1 MPQDSVSPPPSPGS
15 SVPLFRPSLF
25 DAPSPP
31 APPCAAAAA
40 ATARVSQPPE
50 RWGLARGGG
59 LLLLL
64 GLALPPA
71 LASSPAAWRDYDR
84 EVRAACL
91 QASRLRQ
98 ARVLGE
104 RVDVPVADRT
114 PDGGTLLISALLLEG
129 RWSQPAPR
137 GQTGRELCLFE
148 QRTRRATVA
157 DADALAQPRPRP

>member
-1 MPQDSVSPPPSPGS
+1 MPQDSVSPSPSPG
-15 SVPLFRPSLF
+15 PS
-25 DAPSPP
+25 APWGP
-31 APPCAAAAA
+31 ALLPS
-40 ATARVSQPPE
+40 TARRPAAPWVSAPE
-50 RWGLARGGG
+50 RRGGLARGGG

-98 ARVLGE
+98 PRVLGE

-129 RWSQPAPR
+129 RWSQPAPQ

-157 DADALAQPRPRP
+157 DADALAQPRPKP

>member
-1 MPQDSVSPPPSPGS
+1 MPRVSVSPSPSPG
-15 SVPLFRPSLF
+15 PS
-25 DAPSPP
+25 APWGP
-31 APPCAAAAA
+31 ALLPS
-40 ATARVSQPPE
+40 TARPVAVPSA
-50 RWGLARGGG
+50 GAALASPTAGPRGGGGRARAGG

-98 ARVLGE
+98 PRVLGE

-114 PDGGTLLISALLLEG
+114 PNGGTLLISALLLEG

-137 GQTGRELCLFE
+137 GQTGRELCVFE

-157 DADALAQPRPRP
+157 DADALAQPRPKP